1 MLVKLVILLDFTKH
15 KLCPKKNTSPFK
27 NQTNVTLMDF
37 MDMLSAPKAMTM
49 VLDLDETLIH
59 HTLTPPTIGKYKT
72 LQFKPVGA
80 DSWITFYVQKRPF
93 LSEFIELLQKDFKII
108 IYTSSLKEYADV
120 IIDYIDAHKVL
131 NKRYYR
137 DSCVQSNGQFFKDL
151 KQVDSDLNKTF
162 ILDNDPHK
170 ILQEKNVVKIKSWE
184 GENNHDSCLAALA
197 TIIRQKCEEM
207 KESENWNK
215 RLDITSFVKD

>member
-59 HTLTPPTIGKYKT
+59 HTLTPPTVGKYKT

-80 DSWITFYVQKRPF
+80 DSWITFYVQKRIPKRSIKRT
-93 LSEFIELLQKDFKII
+93 LKKGAQK
-108 IYTSSLKEYADV
+108 
-120 IIDYIDAHKVL
+120 
-131 NKRYYR
+131 
-137 DSCVQSNGQFFKDL
+137 FFART
-151 KQVDSDLNKTF
+151 QTGG
-162 ILDNDPHK
+162 
-170 ILQEKNVVKIKSWE
+170 EKK
-184 GENNHDSCLAALA
+184 
-197 TIIRQKCEEM
+197 
-207 KESENWNK
+207 
-215 RLDITSFVKD
+215 FVML